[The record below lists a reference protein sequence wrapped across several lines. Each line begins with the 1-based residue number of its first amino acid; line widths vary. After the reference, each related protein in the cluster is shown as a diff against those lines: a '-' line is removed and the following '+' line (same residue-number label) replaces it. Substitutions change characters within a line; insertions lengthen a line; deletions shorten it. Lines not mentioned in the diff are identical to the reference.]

1 MTVKAKR
8 HLGSLLLQSM
18 EQAVAIEAGR
28 LAPARRHRRTVR
40 ETKVAVPPQ
49 YRSARIR
56 RIRESLGFSQ
66 PLFARALNVSVGT
79 VRAWEQGARIPD
91 GSSRRLLEVVE
102 HDPHVIL
109 RTVRDRRTRGLAS
122 TAA

>member
-28 LAPARRHRRTVR
+28 LEPARRHRRTVR
-40 ETKVAVPPQ
+40 ETKVALPPR

-56 RIRESLGFSQ
+56 RLRERLGFSQ
-66 PLFARALNVSVGT
+66 PVFARALNVSVGT
-79 VRAWEQGARIPD
+79 VRAWEQGVRIPD

-109 RTVRDRRTRGLAS
+109 RTVHDRRTPVLES
-122 TAA
+122 SAA

>member
-28 LAPARRHRRTVR
+28 LAPARRRRRTVR
-40 ETKVAVPPQ
+40 ETKVAVPPR

-56 RIRESLGFSQ
+56 RLRESLGFSQ

-102 HDPHVIL
+102 HDPNVIL
-109 RTVRDRRTRGLAS
+109 RTVRDSRTRVLAS

>member
-1 MTVKAKR
+1 MTGKAKR

-56 RIRESLGFSQ
+56 RLRESLGFSQ
-66 PLFARALNVSVGT
+66 PLFAKALNVSVGT
-79 VRAWEQGARIPD
+79 VRAWEQGTRIPD
-91 GSSRRLLEVVE
+91 GPSRRLLEVVE
-102 HDPHVIL
+102 HDPNVIL
-109 RTVRDRRTRGLAS
+109 RTVRDSGTRGLAS
-122 TAA
+122 SAA

>member
-1 MTVKAKR
+1 MKVKAKR

-40 ETKVAVPPQ
+40 ETKVAVPPR

-56 RIRESLGFSQ
+56 RLRESLGFSQ

-102 HDPHVIL
+102 HDPNVIL
-109 RTVRDRRTRGLAS
+109 RTVRDSRTRVLAS

>member
-1 MTVKAKR
+1 MTGKAKR

-49 YRSARIR
+49 YRSARI
-56 RIRESLGFSQ
+56 IRLRERLGFSQ

-91 GSSRRLLEVVE
+91 GPSRRLLEVVE
-102 HDPHVIL
+102 HDPNVIL
-109 RTVRDRRTRGLAS
+109 RTVRDRRTRGPAS
-122 TAA
+122 SAA

>member
-18 EQAVAIEAGR
+18 EQAVAIDAGR

-102 HDPHVIL
+102 HDPNVIL
-109 RTVRDRRTRGLAS
+109 RTVRDSRTRGLAS

>member
-1 MTVKAKR
+1 MTIKVKR

-28 LAPARRHRRTVR
+28 LEPAGRHRRTGR
-40 ETKVAVPPQ
+40 ETKGALPPQ

-56 RIRESLGFSQ
+56 RLRESLGLSQ

-102 HDPHVIL
+102 HDPNVI
-109 RTVRDRRTRGLAS
+109 
-122 TAA
+122 

>member
-28 LAPARRHRRTVR
+28 LKPARRHRRTVR
-40 ETKVAVPPQ
+40 ETKVALPPR

-56 RIRESLGFSQ
+56 RLRESLGFSQ
-66 PLFARALNVSVGT
+66 PVFARVLNVSVGT
-79 VRAWEQGARIPD
+79 VRAWEQGVRIPD

-109 RTVRDRRTRGLAS
+109 RTVHDSRTPVPES